1 MKIDSLIN
9 FFTMKVH
16 VTFDTP
22 FMLDLNFPANV
33 WDLTLILKILIF
45 RTQSHGN
52 PPNTS
57 SGIFMQDSAPAPPL
71 FADPEDDH
79 EKISSVMA

>member
-1 MKIDSLIN
+1 
-9 FFTMKVH
+9 MKVH
-16 VTFDTP
+16 VTIDTP
-22 FMLDLNFPANV
+22 FMLDFGLMVNFPANV
-33 WDLTLILKILIF
+33 WDLTLFLKILIF

>member
-1 MKIDSLIN
+1 
-9 FFTMKVH
+9 MKVH

-22 FMLDLNFPANV
+22 FILDFGLMVNFPANV

-57 SGIFMQDSAPAPPL
+57 GIFLQDSAPAPPL